1 MKDTIIEAV
10 KNSIDKGWKE
20 GKEWLDHLD
29 NFEEGMLEIIIPA
42 IVFDHKFAKARW
54 GEGYKTHLQ
63 KMVLSLIQQ
72 QVLHTPLKIGQAHQ
86 QLILGLTSQ
95 LVILPVMVVCLI
107 RLRILVMV

>member
-63 KMVLSLIQQ
+63 KMVLDEY
-72 QVLHTPLKIGQAHQ
+72 PLVYLVRNPSSGI
-86 QLILGLTSQ
+86 ILS
-95 LVILPVMVVCLI
+95 
-107 RLRILVMV
+107 